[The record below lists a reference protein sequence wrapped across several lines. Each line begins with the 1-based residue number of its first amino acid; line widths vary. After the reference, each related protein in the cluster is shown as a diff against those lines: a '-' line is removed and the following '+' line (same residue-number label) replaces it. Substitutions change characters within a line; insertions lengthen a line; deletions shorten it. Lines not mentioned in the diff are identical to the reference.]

1 MNRASPFSRNAVHL
15 TRHLLHSAQIV
26 SGGHPRPKSV
36 SVFSQLPARLYSDT
50 LSVTDSIQ
58 DPVVEIDDNKTKSRP
73 KKKSLKKKTN
83 PKKRRRKVEL
93 LPPEHVSDSSSS
105 LIQELLTVRHHS
117 TLGRE
122 LLMGREPRADI
133 KVTAADLD
141 SLKPTTSKINY
152 LAYQELVDKISGGF
166 LADQLRDYLRKHSV
180 RVPSNKGAIIK
191 KIIRDVWNISEFYP
205 NEYWNKILRET
216 VQADRSTLYFLI
228 GPDGETLQTI
238 ESSTGVNIRIN
249 LERESYALFGKRA
262 DVVMAKEM
270 IKNATDCASKIIDP
284 APHIIIDDRSLNEIM
299 PYIVNVC
306 RMASTFIEVNGNKLV
321 IYGQSEDNI
330 KEAIRLLDKAWS
342 KPDVNENHL
351 TLCSSLDTT
360 AQQYAFFPIYDLKA
374 MSMYWK
380 DSTWYRIGKVL
391 EKGTKDLLT
400 KPTIVDPL
408 SVLNASKSIEN
419 SGTMDRFS
427 DTKFQLL
434 GKHLRKYIEDESP
447 NTKVDLCALYPF
459 YGLVEGLWPVSEPE
473 ECVDVEY
480 VVNAD
485 ESLSE
490 YQPVH
495 LNLKFKIHKDNR
507 IELQKVLGC
516 KKRLIVDFMMMD
528 RPADFRIMAASS
540 LDLFSAKGAEKFIDR
555 CSLSSDGRKHFECP
569 REFQFEMPPGEET
582 AKSSLQYTLN
592 NISLSS
598 VSRYEYSGL
607 LLETR
612 ISQQQETNATILQTK
627 LLCKEAPP
635 PAYTQLAEPSTEE
648 LIKDLFGSGKDT
660 SDKEPTNEMHAA
672 SVEPEEK
679 QNHVEKTFNLWE
691 SFIRRTLDIDEID
704 ALTVTRGLGDSD
716 GGGASVA
723 DRVLAQ
729 LLNELDGIEPLVN
742 VTIVAATNRPDII
755 LYSQGLCALTSGTNR
770 QDVSTIVYQLKMVD

>member
-1 MNRASPFSRNAVHL
+1 MNRASPFSRNVVHL
-15 TRHLLHSAQIV
+15 TRHLLHSAQIISV
-26 SGGHPRPKSV
+26 GHPRPKPL
-36 SVFSQLPARLYSDT
+36 SVFNQLPVRLYSDT

-58 DPVVEIDDNKTKSRP
+58 DPVVEIDDKENRRSK
-73 KKKSLKKKTN
+73 KKKSSKKK
-83 PKKRRRKVEL
+83 PSSKKGRRKVEL

-117 TLGRE
+117 TLGHE
-122 LLMGREPRADI
+122 LLMGREPRTDI

-141 SLKPTTSKINY
+141 NFKPAVSEINY
-152 LAYQELVDKISGGF
+152 RAYQELVNKIAGGF
-166 LADQLRDYLRKHSV
+166 LAEQLRDYLKQRNVK
-180 RVPSNKGAIIK
+180 VPPNKDAIIK
-191 KIIRDVWNISEFYP
+191 TIIRDVWNITESYP

-249 LERESYALFGKRA
+249 LERESYALIGKRS
-262 DVVMAKEM
+262 DVTTAKEM
-270 IKNATDCASKIIDP
+270 IKNATTCTSRIIDP
-284 APHIIIDDRSLNEIM
+284 APHIIVDDRSLNEIM

-306 RMASTFIEVNGNKLV
+306 RMAGTFIETIGNKLV

-330 KEAIRLLDKAWS
+330 KEAMRLLDKAWS

-351 TLCSSLDTT
+351 TLCNSLDVA

-380 DSTWYRIGKVL
+380 DSTWYRIGRVL

-400 KPTIVDPL
+400 KPTIADPL

-419 SGTMDRFS
+419 SGILDRFV
-427 DTKFQLL
+427 DTKFQAV

-447 NTKVDLCALYPF
+447 NTKVDLYALFGHIMFHHNNTLSDKYLLSPAESGKFSQSELRKLVHPSNYTQAFLPSYPF
-459 YGLVEGLWPVSEPE
+459 YGLVEGLWPVSESE

-480 VVNAD
+480 VVSAD
-485 ESLSE
+485 EPVSE
-490 YQPVH
+490 NQPVH

-516 KKRLIVDFMMMD
+516 KRRLIVDFMMMD
-528 RPADFRIMAASS
+528 RPADFRIMATSS

-569 REFQFEMPPGEET
+569 REFQFEMPPGDET
-582 AKSSLQYTLN
+582 VKTSVRYTLD

-612 ISQQQETNATILQTK
+612 VSQQQETNTTILQTK

-635 PAYTQLAEPSTEE
+635 PAYTQSTEPSTKE
-648 LIKDLFGSGKDT
+648 IIQDLFGSNEDT
-660 SDKEPTNEMHAA
+660 GNEEPTNEMHAA

-679 QNHVEKTFNLWE
+679 QHDVEKTFNLWD
-691 SFIRRTLDIDEID
+691 SFIRRTLEI
-704 ALTVTRGLGDSD
+704 ATR
-716 GGGASVA
+716 
-723 DRVLAQ
+723 
-729 LLNELDGIEPLVN
+729 
-742 VTIVAATNRPDII
+742 
-755 LYSQGLCALTSGTNR
+755 
-770 QDVSTIVYQLKMVD
+770 